1 MFYSTLGGRTKKIR
15 EKKNGRKYDKYGFIS
30 TGNFNESTAKVYTDI
45 TLFTANKEILD
56 DVSSIF
62 DFIEINY
69 KKIKFKKIEN
79 M

>member
-1 MFYSTLGGRTKKIR
+1 MPKFVLK
-15 EKKNGRKYDKYGFIS
+15 ENGRKYDVYVFIS

-62 DFIEINY
+62 DLL
-69 KKIKFKKIEN
+69 KSTIKLN
-79 M
+79 STNCLYLNH